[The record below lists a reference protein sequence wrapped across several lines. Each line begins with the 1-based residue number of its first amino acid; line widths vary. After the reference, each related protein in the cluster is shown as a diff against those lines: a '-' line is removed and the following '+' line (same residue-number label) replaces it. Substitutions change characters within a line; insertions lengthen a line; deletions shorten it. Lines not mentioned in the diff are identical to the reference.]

1 VESDDDLDL
10 MLDQALSSYC
20 EVEPRPG
27 IEARV
32 LHRVRTARR
41 GMRWLWLVPVP
52 LVLALGFA
60 FEFRAVEPPSPV
72 SIAVIARAPSSVTPV
87 EVHRV
92 SVRRQ
97 HRKRVVPGV
106 LVVAS
111 LPKKDVFPT
120 PAPLTP
126 EEEALVFMTAGHLT
140 ETQVLADQREIEP
153 IQIPELRIDALKDA
167 LKNDGE

>member
-1 VESDDDLDL
+1 VESNDDLDL

-32 LHRVRTARR
+32 LHRVRTVRR

-72 SIAVIARAPSSVTPV
+72 SIAVIAHAPSSVTPV

-97 HRKRVVPGV
+97 HRKPIVPM
-106 LVVAS
+106 VAS
-111 LPKKDVFPT
+111 LPKMDVFPT

-126 EEEALVFMTAGHLT
+126 EEEALVLVTTGHSMDA
-140 ETQVLADQREIEP
+140 QILAEQREIEP